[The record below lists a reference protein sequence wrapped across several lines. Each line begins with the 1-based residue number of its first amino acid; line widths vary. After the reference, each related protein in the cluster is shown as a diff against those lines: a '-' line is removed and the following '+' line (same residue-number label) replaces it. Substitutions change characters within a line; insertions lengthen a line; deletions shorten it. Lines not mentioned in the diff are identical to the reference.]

1 MYTEKLDDIAHKYNN
16 TYHST
21 IKMNPV
27 DVKSS
32 TYIDFKIDDHLRISK
47 YKNIFV
53 KGYTPNWSEQD
64 FVIEKLENTVP
75 WTYFISNL
83 NGGETVGALSKM
95 NCKKQIRKSL
105 ELKKKS
111 PEKVINYMLNGRATI
126 FYLIVGFIK
135 KISLYK
141 MSHFPEPFTRSRNK
155 VKVDLDF
162 ILLCNKI
169 CLIKTQKLSIHQDI
183 LKKLI

>member
-83 NGGETVGALSKM
+83 NGEEIENELQKTNQKELRVEKEVA
-95 NCKKQIRKSL
+95 RKGDKL
-105 ELKKKS
+105 YVKWKS
-111 PEKVINYMLNGRATI
+111 Y
-126 FYLIVGFIK
+126 
-135 KISLYK
+135 
-141 MSHFPEPFTRSRNK
+141 
-155 VKVDLDF
+155 
-162 ILLCNKI
+162 
-169 CLIKTQKLSIHQDI
+169 DI
-183 LKKLI
+183 LFNSWIHKKDIVI

>member
-83 NGGETVGALSKM
+83 NGEENENELQKTNQKELRVEKEVA
-95 NCKKQIRKSL
+95 RKGDKL
-105 ELKKKS
+105 YVKWKS
-111 PEKVINYMLNGRATI
+111 Y
-126 FYLIVGFIK
+126 
-135 KISLYK
+135 
-141 MSHFPEPFTRSRNK
+141 
-155 VKVDLDF
+155 
-162 ILLCNKI
+162 
-169 CLIKTQKLSIHQDI
+169 DI
-183 LKKLI
+183 LFNSWIHKKDIVI